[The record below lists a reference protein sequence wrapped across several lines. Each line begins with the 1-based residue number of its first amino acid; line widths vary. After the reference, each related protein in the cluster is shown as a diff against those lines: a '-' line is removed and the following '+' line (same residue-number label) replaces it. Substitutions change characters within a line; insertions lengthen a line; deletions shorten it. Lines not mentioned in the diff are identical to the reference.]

1 LDDITPF
8 QQFHAGDRAAQGHLF
23 APRDAYRFKEVAQPA
38 AVEYDPSTGKNP
50 PYGASINFFS
60 RPT

>member
-1 LDDITPF
+1 VRL
-8 QQFHAGDRAAQGHLF
+8 AQRGSQAHLF

-50 PYGASINFFS
+50 PYGASINFFLKANL
-60 RPT
+60 TEKEVAK